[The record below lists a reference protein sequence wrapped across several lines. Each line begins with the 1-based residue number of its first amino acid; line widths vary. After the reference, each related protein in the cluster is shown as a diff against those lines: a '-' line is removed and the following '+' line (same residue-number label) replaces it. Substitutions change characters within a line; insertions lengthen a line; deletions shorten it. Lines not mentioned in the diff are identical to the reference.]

1 MGWNVFG
8 HNEAGAD
15 LDVVLQVSS
24 QIVDD
29 PYAFIVGHSSSIA
42 CEKCGGGAGAWPL
55 CVPAFAFSV
64 TNCL

>member
-1 MGWNVFG
+1 MGSNVFG

-29 PYAFIVGHSSSIA
+29 P
-42 CEKCGGGAGAWPL
+42 
-55 CVPAFAFSV
+55 
-64 TNCL
+64 